1 MQPNAHVSLIVHPG
15 RFSAYKWNGIGNATP
30 TQYWNFIELRTRAKC
45 FFAPVQ
51 SATEVPKGDVV
62 EKVSTHDTN
71 SVQSTAKKRVFV
83 SARKLAQ
90 GSGSRVVRLII
101 GAVIGFLLTPFMIH
115 RLGAVNYGLW
125 ALAFAFIGYY
135 SLLDLGLSTALFTH
149 MSQALGADDKE
160 EANRIYNTGMAAYA
174 WIGCVVLLLTLIFSL
189 GSWFSKSSHGHVLA
203 IVLFICGVQTAISFP
218 MRAPFGALNAGSHF
232 DITAWLSIFGLILRS
247 LATVIVL
254 LQGRGVIWLAAA
266 NLLAN
271 IPLYIVALIA
281 AKWAYPFLR
290 LFDRRAVNRA
300 VSKKLLYFG
309 APVIIGQLADR
320 VRLQSDAIVVSMFL
334 GIAAV
339 AHYNVASTFVL
350 YYVDGIM
357 AIIGV
362 FTPLLTMQDSTCD
375 REGLRKTF
383 FTSTQLAIGS
393 AGFVAFGLIA
403 LGHPFIERWMGRE
416 YLDAY
421 PVLVVLA
428 LATLFDMMHATASA
442 SFYATMHQNVYA
454 VLNGTEAVLNL
465 ALSISLAPHYGMI
478 GVAFGTLIPSF
489 LIRTFVQPLV
499 LERYVGIS
507 VREYANV
514 TGRAFLAALLF
525 LVAPAFL
532 SLRLA
537 KPQYSNILLAAVCSA
552 ILFAIPYWG
561 FILRTAGKRWPSS
574 AGKKFLEGEAH
585 AVSGETPTEVV
596 MAGEREP

>member
-1 MQPNAHVSLIVHPG
+1 MQPNAHVDLIAHPVRIPG
-15 RFSAYKWNGIGNATP
+15 CKWNGIGNATP
-30 TQYWNFIELRTRAKC
+30 TQYWNFIEPRTRAKC
-45 FFAPVQ
+45 FLALVQ
-51 SATEVPKGDVV
+51 SANGMPKGDFA
-62 EKVSTHDTN
+62 EKVSTQDTN
-71 SVQSTAKKRVFV
+71 SVQGTAKKRVFV
-83 SARKLAQ
+83 SAKKLAQ

-101 GAVIGFLLTPFMIH
+101 GAAIGFLLTPFMIH

-160 EANRIYNTGMAAYA
+160 EANRIYNTGMAAFA
-174 WIGCVVLLLTLIFSL
+174 WIGCVVLLLTLIFSV

-203 IVLFICGVQTAISFP
+203 IVLFVCGIQTAISFP

-247 LATVIVL
+247 LATVLVL
-254 LQGRGVIWLAAA
+254 LQGHGVIWVAVA

-281 AKWAYPFLR
+281 AKRAYPFLR
-290 LFDRRAVNRA
+290 LFDRGAVNRA
-300 VSKKLLYFG
+300 VSKKLLRFG

-334 GIAAV
+334 GVAAV

-350 YYVDGIM
+350 YYVDGIL

-362 FTPLLTMQDSTCD
+362 FTPLLTMQDSARD
-375 REGLRKTF
+375 HEGLRRTF

-393 AGFVAFGLIA
+393 AGFVAFGLIT
-403 LGHPFIERWMGRE
+403 LGHPFIQRWMGRE

-428 LATLFDMMHATASA
+428 LAALFDLMHSTAAA

-454 VLNGTEAVLNL
+454 VLNGSEAVLNL
-465 ALSISLAPHYGMI
+465 VLSVILAPRYGMI

-507 VREYANV
+507 VREYASV
-514 TGRAFLAALLF
+514 TGRAFFAALLF

-532 SLRLA
+532 ALRLA
-537 KPQYSNILLAAVCSA
+537 KPQYSNILLASVGSA
-552 ILFAIPYWG
+552 ILFAVPYWG
-561 FILRTAGKRWPSS
+561 FILRTTGKRWPSRTS
-574 AGKKFLEGEAH
+574 DTSSRAEVLAISE
-585 AVSGETPTEVV
+585 ETPPEVV
-596 MAGEREP
+596 MAGEREQ